1 MPLVAHIWY
10 AVAHILYL
18 DFGLHYF
25 VWSHVGPNIVSVL
38 IEVFCQKTP
47 RLIAILLVDHVTCLV
62 VWSVKHLAIFQIG
75 LIIYLKKKIIGQLFN
90 QLIVWGH
97 IIFRPASVSDRWKFE
112 RALVPILTH
121 AHTHTHTTT
130 HGLHTDRSKS
140 TDSRIYTSRT
150 KLTLKRI
157 FPQETENAQWWKTR
171 QLVH

>member
-1 MPLVAHIWY
+1 MYTNNMALVAHIWY

-38 IEVFCQKTP
+38 IEVFCQK

-75 LIIYLKKKIIGQLFN
+75 LIIYFKKIVGQLFN

-97 IIFRPASVSDRWKFE
+97 IIFCPASVSDRWKFE

-121 AHTHTHTTT
+121 AHTHTHNYTWFT
-130 HGLHTDRSKS
+130 HR
-140 TDSRIYTSRT
+140 
-150 KLTLKRI
+150 
-157 FPQETENAQWWKTR
+157 QE
-171 QLVH
+171 